1 MTIATRRLGLLVGL
15 AMLLGGCGAVNL
27 VAPEGREVRILGSD
41 EPATVKVDR
50 TVWYALWGGHPISDN
65 TTRQDIERFNLR
77 EVRYTTKQTFFEMLT
92 NPLTSLV
99 SVVRRTL
106 IVEGNP

>member
-1 MTIATRRLGLLVGL
+1 MRVTNRIAGL
-15 AMLLGGCGAVNL
+15 ALLAALLLGGCGAVNL

-41 EPATVKVDR
+41 EPASVKVDR
-50 TVWYALWGGHPISDN
+50 TVWYAGWGGYPISDN
-65 TTRQDIERFNLR
+65 TTRQDIERYDLR

-92 NPLTSLV
+92 NPITALV
-99 SVVRRTL
+99 SIVRRTL